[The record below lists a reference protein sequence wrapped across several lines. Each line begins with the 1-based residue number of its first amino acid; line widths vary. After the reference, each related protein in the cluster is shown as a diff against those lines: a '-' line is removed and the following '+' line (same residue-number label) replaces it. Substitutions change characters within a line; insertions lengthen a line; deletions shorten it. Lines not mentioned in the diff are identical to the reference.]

1 MRRVVVLCPCG
12 FNVEEDEVHHH
23 GMRMIMKI
31 NVGCAMWDVGH
42 STRCSIVVRWLL
54 KMAMVDESEKK
65 MVGWRVEEGV
75 GWITLDR
82 GGRGNALTPEGAQ
95 ELVDAV
101 EEAVSDGSVYAIVL
115 TGVGKHFCT
124 GMDLSSS
131 GQSKMAAATSSK
143 SASKSAPKSASKLID
158 VFEVLARCPKPTIAF
173 PNGSAYGGGIG
184 LLFACD
190 FRIGVGTDVISFKEV
205 RRGLVPAMISTYVV
219 PVLGVATSKQ
229 LMLTGSALD
238 FAALAGRGGM
248 TAVADDREGARAL
261 LDVLLN
267 ELRLCGPR
275 AMAATKDL
283 IHKVCEVNHS
293 DAMGLAQAVFVD
305 SLSSPEV
312 RHGLSAFRSKV
323 DPDWTLFRLST
334 SQSSKL

>member
-1 MRRVVVLCPCG
+1 MADG
-12 FNVEEDEVHHH
+12 ETMVE
-23 GMRMIMKI
+23 
-31 NVGCAMWDVGH
+31 
-42 STRCSIVVRWLL
+42 L
-54 KMAMVDESEKK
+54 
-65 MVGWRVEEGV
+65 RVEEGV

-82 GGRGNALTPEGAQ
+82 GGRGNALTPEGAE
-95 ELVDAV
+95 ELVGAV
-101 EEAVSDGSVYAIVL
+101 EHAVADGSVYAIVV

-131 GQSKMAAATSSK
+131 GQSKMGAAARSS
-143 SASKSAPKSASKLID
+143 SSSRASSKLID
-158 VFEVLARCPKPTIAF
+158 VFEVLAACPKPTIAF

-219 PVLGVATSKQ
+219 PVLGPATSKA
-229 LMLTGSALD
+229 LMLTGSDMDLAT
-238 FAALAGRGGM
+238 LAGRGGM
-248 TAVADDREGARAL
+248 TAVAHDREGARAL
-261 LDVLLN
+261 LDVLLD

-283 IHKVCEVNHS
+283 IHKVCEVGHG
-293 DAMGLAQAVFVD
+293 DAMGLAEAVFVD

-312 RHGLSAFRSKV
+312 RHGLAAFRSKT
-323 DPDWTLFRLST
+323 DPDWTSFRLST
-334 SQSSKL
+334 SYSKL